1 MKVYIN
7 VYHVNKNKIIP
18 SNDPFLMK
26 WSKLQ
31 NLIPEE
37 VIDSLPRSSASRV
50 WIMVWRFWSDPP
62 NVRFHSPYW
71 SILSFLFKWSMIL
84 RTTDPC
90 SSDFYLRSHSDPKTD
105 PNLIPQYLRI
115 TGPFDVRSNLILP
128 LIPEYFKNLI
138 LEWFL
143 AMILNSPDP
152 DLIFIPKANYHRIRI
167 FAPEKYSGFSMHS
180 VDLWLFYFWSLNP
193 ESWHIQLP
201 ECDPENYSRIMNAFH
216 GSVFFI
222 GSLIP
227 GSSQIQLLLINAWFY
242 DHPSWMPPEGVNL
255 GGQHKKSQESMLTHI
270 NQSLAIQLFDFKLL
284 MDNISMYM
292 LSYFKRSWHKV
303 NYFL

>member
-1 MKVYIN
+1 MI
-7 VYHVNKNKIIP
+7 HDSSDHWSMLIGLLLAL
-18 SNDPFLMK
+18 SF
-26 WSKLQ
+26 WSK
-31 NLIPEE
+31 NWSKPDPSIPADHRT
-37 VIDSLPRSSASRV
+37 I
-50 WIMVWRFWSDPP
+50 WRAIQSDPSFDP
-62 NVRFHSPYW
+62 W
-71 SILSFLFKWSMIL
+71 IL
-84 RTTDPC
+84 
-90 SSDFYLRSHSDPKTD
+90 
-105 PNLIPQYLRI
+105 
-115 TGPFDVRSNLILP
+115 
-128 LIPEYFKNLI
+128 KNLI